1 MDSFN
6 LKQFLVEN
14 KLTENSKLN
23 EIKEPDLI
31 LLEAVRVSNPKDPL
45 WNTYRIHANDLD
57 MNGYTVSILPQS
69 QVLGSLISKIID
81 LKKRGEVVPT
91 TDTSNDSYMYR
102 YILKLSDESANNNQA
117 IQKLFTVTK
126 LTPSPV
132 PKAEAEKIKRDTA
145 KADIN
150 SFKNKGAST
159 AAKSTS
165 QSAPTMP
172 GKVKVKDLRSLAT
185 ELFSDENLQFYEED
199 GTIMFDQYAFQL
211 LMASS
216 LPDSLKADFDL
227 VNRDKNNTKD
237 PLTGEKI
244 PYGNKIIPP
253 TSKIYKTLF
262 TFKDAFKP

>member
-1 MDSFN
+1 MITLS
-6 LKQFLVEN
+6 
-14 KLTENSKLN
+14 S
-23 EIKEPDLI
+23 
-31 LLEAVRVSNPKDPL
+31 LLPEAARVSNPKDPL

-57 MNGYTVSILPQS
+57 MNGYTVGILPIS
-69 QVLGSLISKIID
+69 QVLGSLIAKVIN
-81 LKKRGEVVPT
+81 LKKSGEVIPT
-91 TDTSNDSYMYR
+91 TNTTNDGYMYR
-102 YILKLSDESANNNQA
+102 YILKLSDELANNNQE
-117 IQKLFTVTK
+117 IQKFFTVTK
-126 LTPSPV
+126 LTPNPI

-145 KADIN
+145 KADTS

-165 QSAPTMP
+165 QSVPVMP
-172 GKVKVKDLRSLAT
+172 GKVKVKDLRSLAN
-185 ELFSDENLQFYEED
+185 ELFSNDNLQYYEED
-199 GTIMFDQYAFQL
+199 GTIMFDQNAFKS

-216 LPDSLKADFDL
+216 LPDSLKADFDS

-237 PLTGEKI
+237 PLTGEII